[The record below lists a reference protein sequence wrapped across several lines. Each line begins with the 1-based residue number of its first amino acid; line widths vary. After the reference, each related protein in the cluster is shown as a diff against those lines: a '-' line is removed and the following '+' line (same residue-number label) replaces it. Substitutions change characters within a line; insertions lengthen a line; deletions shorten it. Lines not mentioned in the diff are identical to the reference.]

1 MTRLKTIKVSNRI
14 AVILLIAIFSIV
26 GIVACGGAQDISAS
40 NGEGFVV
47 NPDKSDSTDSTGPT
61 ETPGTSGR
69 PCDYPENTYW
79 ELYAPFVTWDNT
91 LPVSYLDTNTL
102 SEYWRKHI
110 KRAGSNDNTQWI
122 IRDGDNRRTDPRD
135 GNYYYFDKN
144 MDIVYMHQTDNNK
157 YQIKVKE
164 FLGGVIVRYNIDFTG
179 KVPDPP
185 VYTIGGLYRNT
196 LNRESDNSKG
206 EKGYTKYDNSPLN
219 EFMREIH
226 HWGEGDLTVL
236 LMNVGYATIDFR
248 YNMSFPF
255 SYEFGVDEYYCTV
268 DGNYRKDPT
277 YFLGQNPTNY
287 LGVERKDYWHEKLNV
302 RVNHSHYLD
311 RYNFRFTIAEAY
323 DWWDK

>member
-47 NPDKSDSTDSTGPT
+47 NPDKSDSSDSTGPT
-61 ETPGTSGR
+61 ETPWTSGQ
-69 PCDYPENTYW
+69 PCAYPENTYW

-206 EKGYTKYDNSPLN
+206 
-219 EFMREIH
+219 
-226 HWGEGDLTVL
+226 
-236 LMNVGYATIDFR
+236 
-248 YNMSFPF
+248 
-255 SYEFGVDEYYCTV
+255 
-268 DGNYRKDPT
+268 
-277 YFLGQNPTNY
+277 
-287 LGVERKDYWHEKLNV
+287 
-302 RVNHSHYLD
+302 
-311 RYNFRFTIAEAY
+311 
-323 DWWDK
+323 